1 MEGIQYLV
9 TDKGEKT
16 AVLIDLKL
24 YKSVWEDFYGV
35 LLAKSREN
43 EARESFASVK
53 EKLIN
58 SSRINAIN
66 H

>member
-1 MEGIQYLV
+1 MEGIQYIV
-9 TDKGEKT
+9 TDKGEKS

-24 YKSVWEDFYGV
+24 YKSVWEDFYDV

-43 EARESFASVK
+43 ELRESFTSVK

-58 SSRINAIN
+58 SGKINATL
-66 H
+66 